1 MVGIIPIIVVEV
13 GAEGGE
19 VEEVEGGDI
28 TIKISRIKK
37 QFISRLNLSY
47 VSSLWVVRAVEMER
61 NAGSLIIYCF
71 IDRDGMICLV
81 LVFLIIWLSPLL
93 FPPSKVIFKLKWWP
107 NGV

>member
-47 VSSLWVVRAVEMER
+47 VSSL
-61 NAGSLIIYCF
+61 
-71 IDRDGMICLV
+71 
-81 LVFLIIWLSPLL
+81 
-93 FPPSKVIFKLKWWP
+93 
-107 NGV
+107 